1 MRDKSIHP
9 VAAAVLVSM
18 GCCVA
23 RRVAHDGLEVVD
35 GAGQLVT
42 NISESVECTLILMSE
57 WETILPTFLANR
69 AEA

>member
-1 MRDKSIHP
+1 
-9 VAAAVLVSM
+9 M
-18 GCCVA
+18 GCSVA